1 METRTVVIILD
12 NTCGRIAHTIER
24 TEEIPTTRT
33 LEEDSKEEV
42 KEEDS
47 KAEDSKDVDSKDAGS
62 KEADSTQIRVEAL
75 EEAAEMTSTS
85 MDMDM
90 EKAIAAPLLP
100 INQDSQAGIVITAMD
115 NTMDNICNR
124 CITVHHMI
132 RYRILQIKDGTDNQ
146 KWLMVKD
153 SHQNQRVQL

>member
-1 METRTVVIILD
+1 MAIRTVAFILD
-12 NTCGRIAHTIER
+12 NTFGRIAHTIER
-24 TEEIPTTRT
+24 TEEILTTRT
-33 LEEDSKEEV
+33 PEEDSKEE
-42 KEEDS
+42 D
-47 KAEDSKDVDSKDAGS
+47 S
-62 KEADSTQIRVEAL
+62 KEADSIIKVAVSQ
-75 EEAAEMTSTS
+75 EEAEEMTSTS
-85 MDMDM
+85 MDM
-90 EKAIAAPLLP
+90 EEAIAAPLLP

>member
-1 METRTVVIILD
+1 MATRTVAFILD

-24 TEEIPTTRT
+24 TEEILTTRT
-33 LEEDSKEEV
+33 PEEDSKEEA

-47 KAEDSKDVDSKDAGS
+47 KAVESKDADS
-62 KEADSTQIRVEAL
+62 KEADSIIKVAVSQ
-75 EEAAEMTSTS
+75 EEAEEMTSTS

-90 EKAIAAPLLP
+90 EEAIAALLRP

>member
-1 METRTVVIILD
+1 MAIKTVAFILD

-24 TEEIPTTRT
+24 TEEILTTKT
-33 LEEDSKEEV
+33 LEEDSKEEA

-90 EKAIAAPLLP
+90 EEAIAAPLLP
-100 INQDSQAGIVITAMD
+100 IN
-115 NTMDNICNR
+115 R
-124 CITVHHMI
+124 TV
-132 RYRILQIKDGTDNQ
+132 RLG
-146 KWLMVKD
+146 
-153 SHQNQRVQL
+153 